1 MAIVGSAEIIVRAV
15 TNGVKD
21 DIRKGL
27 SGLDGI
33 GNDAGDSVGDSFS
46 KGFAR
51 GFGRNASEL
60 LDVGKILKEADMARE
75 QFANL
80 QRASFAL
87 GAGLTALGGVIG
99 ALVGGIGILIVTAAA
114 ASPTLLGL
122 AGIFAAVAVAAA
134 VLKGVFSGVGEA
146 IQNQIKGTNAA
157 SDAADALAAAETR
170 VKDAKYALNELT
182 KQQARDIAELEKR
195 YTDAADAETDAAIAA
210 ERAERNYQNSVKAT
224 EKALEGVTQAREEA
238 KEAIQQLRFELEGGV
253 ISEKKA
259 RLEFEKARD
268 SLQRVQDLP
277 PNSRAR
283 REAEL
288 AFAEA
293 DLNLRR
299 AIDKNGDLRKATA
312 KANREGVDGNAKVV
326 KAQETLQ
333 KSIQAQQDAEVDAAK
348 SVRSYNKAV
357 EARIAVED
365 QLKANSPFYEKQ
377 RRDLELADRA
387 VTEAVKAAEKA
398 ARSYNQALKED
409 PYTNLTPSAK
419 DFVDY
424 IVSLEARLTALKKIL
439 QENFFSKFTPAVKD
453 LAEIYLPILEELLPK
468 IATSLGIVAEKF
480 AKVFG
485 RIDNHPSSK

>member
-1 MAIVGSAEIIVRAV
+1 M
-15 TNGVKD
+15 
-21 DIRKGL
+21 
-27 SGLDGI
+27 
-33 GNDAGDSVGDSFS
+33 
-46 KGFAR
+46 
-51 GFGRNASEL
+51 
-60 LDVGKILKEADMARE
+60 
-75 QFANL
+75 
-80 QRASFAL
+80 
-87 GAGLTALGGVIG
+87 
-99 ALVGGIGILIVTAAA
+99 AAA
-114 ASPTLLGL
+114 
-122 AGIFAAVAVAAA
+122 
-134 VLKGVFSGVGEA
+134 
-146 IQNQIKGTNAA
+146 
-157 SDAADALAAAETR
+157 DTR
-170 VKDAKYALNELT
+170 VLDAKYALNELT

-333 KSIQAQQDAEVDAAK
+333 KSIQSQQDAEIDAAK

-377 RRDLELADRA
+377 KRDLDITLGKAGTQSKWIVPMYGITKTLA
-387 VTEAVKAAEKA
+387 
-398 ARSYNQALKED
+398 
-409 PYTNLTPSAK
+409 
-419 DFVDY
+419 
-424 IVSLEARLTALKKIL
+424 KKTGAIL
-439 QENFFSKFTPAVKD
+439 HNST
-453 LAEIYLPILEELLPK
+453 
-468 IATSLGIVAEKF
+468 
-480 AKVFG
+480 
-485 RIDNHPSSK
+485 